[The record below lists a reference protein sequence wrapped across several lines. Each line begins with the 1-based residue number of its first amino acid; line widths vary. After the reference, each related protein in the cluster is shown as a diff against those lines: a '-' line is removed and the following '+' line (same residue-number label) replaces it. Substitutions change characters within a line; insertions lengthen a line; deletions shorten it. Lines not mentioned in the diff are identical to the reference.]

1 MDARL
6 PRSAVGDGFPGVPAW
21 RAALVVL
28 VLICQLLALLPI
40 PVGTSEVSQVA
51 EDRRASR
58 GNLRRIRRL
67 HSMN

>member
-6 PRSAVGDGFPGVPAW
+6 PRSAVGDGFPSVPAR

-28 VLICQLLALLPI
+28 VLICQLLLLLPI
-40 PVGTSEVSQVA
+40 PVGTSEVSRVA
-51 EDRRASR
+51 GDRRASR
-58 GNLRRIRRL
+58 GNPRRVRRL